1 MSLCHLSRA
10 PSDSLPLSL
19 LPASEQTTAET
30 LRYYVLRPINRGT
43 RPLPDINPTN
53 PKVVDLAYSN
63 PLALQLIIAER
74 ANHREVSSARLPT
87 GQIAEEFYRA
97 AIGAFAPKIQSYL
110 NGNEESMLS
119 LTMGSLILALMEKAR
134 LDRRGRAPNYPA
146 AAGRILIML
155 TTLPHEEVCNNL
167 PDILVEYYMH
177 TAMFACLAA
186 DITTAETIPFVSSAF
201 QDAVDRLAARNYNG
215 TLCGTWLPIMV
226 SIHNIF
232 TLGMSMRPYVNGP
245 LNIPRPGP
253 SVGYLADHFVTFGR
267 IQEKLFNF
275 APALDEFSPDFEAAV
290 VWRNAAM
297 LYLWSLLEWPHAPK
311 PTGPYSEMIHN
322 AFHDAIRRLRQ
333 IDREHEVNKTI
344 CWPLI
349 VVGCFAME
357 KNHQEYIGSRLLDIS
372 ARFKVGNALETYFIL
387 KYVWTQPAVWR
398 SPWLL
403 RIAIRETK
411 SWGNLEPNT
420 FL

>member
-1 MSLCHLSRA
+1 
-10 PSDSLPLSL
+10 
-19 LPASEQTTAET
+19 
-30 LRYYVLRPINRGT
+30 
-43 RPLPDINPTN
+43 
-53 PKVVDLAYSN
+53 
-63 PLALQLIIAER
+63 
-74 ANHREVSSARLPT
+74 
-87 GQIAEEFYRA
+87 
-97 AIGAFAPKIQSYL
+97 
-110 NGNEESMLS
+110 
-119 LTMGSLILALMEKAR
+119 
-134 LDRRGRAPNYPA
+134 
-146 AAGRILIML
+146 ML
-155 TTLPHEEVCNNL
+155 TTLPHEEVCDNL

-253 SVGYLADHFVTFGR
+253 SVGYLSDHFVTFGR

-275 APALDEFSPDFEAAV
+275 APALDELSPDFEAAV

-322 AFHDAIRRLRQ
+322 AFHDAIRRLGQ

-344 CWPLI
+344 SWPLI
-349 VVGCFAME
+349 VVGCFATE
-357 KNHQEYIGSRLLDIS
+357 RNHQDYIGSRLLDIS

-387 KYVWTQPAVWR
+387 KHVWTLPAVWR

-403 RIAIRETK
+403 RGSIRETR
-411 SWGNLEPNT
+411 SWGTHEPNR